1 MPDRSQPIR
10 VDQIVRSNRKSIALI
25 VERDG
30 RLVVRA
36 PRHIPDRQIN
46 DVVQQ
51 KADWIRAKQQAA
63 LQKLAQTAGKDYTPG
78 QTFLYLGKPYP
89 LEIVARTRPALEFT
103 GDRFLLAQADA
114 SQARP
119 LFETLYRR
127 LARQVLSERAA
138 LYASAAGLQYSQVK
152 ITGARTRWGSCS
164 SRGTLNFAWRLV
176 MAPLPIV
183 DYVVIHEL
191 CHLKVPNHSARYWET
206 VAKLLLDYKSRRDW
220 LRKNGH
226 LLDLP

>member
-1 MPDRSQPIR
+1 MTGSPQPIR
-10 VDQIVRSNRKSIALI
+10 VDQIVRSSRKSIALI

-30 RLVVRA
+30 RLIVRA
-36 PRHIPDRQIN
+36 PRHVTDRQIN

-63 LQKLAQTAGKDYTPG
+63 LHKLAQTASKDYSPG

-89 LEIVARTRPALEFT
+89 LEIVDRVRPALEFD
-103 GDRFLLAQADA
+103 GARFLLAQASSA
-114 SQARP
+114 QARP
-119 LFETLYRR
+119 LFEALYRR

-138 LYASAAGLQYSQVK
+138 IHAAAANLQYSQVK
-152 ITGARTRWGSCS
+152 VTGARTRWGSCS
-164 SRGTLNFAWRLV
+164 SRGTLSFAWRLV
-176 MAPLPIV
+176 MAPLPVV

-191 CHLKVPNHSARYWET
+191 CHLKVPNHSTRYWET
-206 VAKLLLDYKSRRDW
+206 VAKLLPDYKTRLDW
-220 LRKNGH
+220 LRKNGY